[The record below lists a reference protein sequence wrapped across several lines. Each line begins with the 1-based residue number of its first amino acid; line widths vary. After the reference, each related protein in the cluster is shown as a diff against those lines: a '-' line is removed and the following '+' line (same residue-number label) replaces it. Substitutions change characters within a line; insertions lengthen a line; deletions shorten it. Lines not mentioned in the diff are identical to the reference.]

1 MRPRPAPYTPNIHM
15 QPTPDPPHIDRCSTD
30 FRYRFDRCSITKI
43 FLITASGLRYVM
55 GGPTGDLTLPYPTLP
70 YPTLPYLKPVGQIP
84 ALVLS
89 KKELPCIAWSE
100 PWCLGHAVVRQPVY
114 SVYSTNIGCKNAC
127 CSTAACISIARA
139 LHKHIAGQNGNRK
152 TSKAPSSTFERR
164 CHCMISEFNE

>member
-1 MRPRPAPYTPNIHM
+1 MLIRPRPAPDTPKIHM
-15 QPTPDPPHIDRCSTD
+15 QPTPDPPHIDRCSID
-30 FRYRFDRCSITKI
+30 FRYRFDTCSITKI

-100 PWCLGHAVVRQPVY
+100 PWCLGLPWSLDFLYTLLSMY
-114 SVYSTNIGCKNAC
+114 SIDERCCTEAGTNDR
-127 CSTAACISIARA
+127 AR
-139 LHKHIAGQNGNRK
+139 LHCGTEQKPQ
-152 TSKAPSSTFERR
+152 SK
-164 CHCMISEFNE
+164 